1 MEIDLPESVLEE
13 LQKVWKQEWQKL
25 TLADDFIFSRIMQ
38 NTEICKEVLELLLKI
53 KISHIKFPVAQKV
66 IQTLK
71 ASKGVRMDVY
81 VQEADGQRV
90 FDIEI
95 QSVITKEEA
104 LRARYYQGML
114 DLDNLLKGSDYVELP
129 QTYIIF
135 LCMNDPFNL
144 NLPIYEPHSYIDPSN
159 QHPYDDKTRKIFYNV
174 SRYQDVEEPRI
185 KDFLQYLKNKTP
197 TNDFTR
203 RLDKMVEE
211 LKTIE
216 VGFTDYIAAR
226 QKEFD
231 WFRQGKEQGF
241 EAGLQTGLQQGIEQG
256 LERGAHQKA
265 LETAKNLLSM
275 GLSPEQVAQGTTLSL
290 ETVCELAREL

>member
-13 LQKVWKQEWQKL
+13 LQKVWKQQWKKL

-38 NTEICKEVLELLLKI
+38 NTEVCKEVLELLLKI
-53 KISHIKFPVAQKV
+53 KISHIEFPVAQKV

-71 ASKGVRMDVY
+71 SSKGVRMDVY
-81 VQEADGQRV
+81 VQEPDGQRV

-135 LCMNDPFNL
+135 LCMNDPFDL
-144 NLPIYEPHSYIDPSN
+144 NLPIYEPHSYIDPN
-159 QHPYDDKTRKIFYNV
+159 NLHPYDDKTKKIFYNV
-174 SRYQDVEEPRI
+174 SRYQDVDDPRI

-203 RLDKMVEE
+203 RLDHMVEE

-216 VGFTDYIAAR
+216 MGFTDYIAAR

-231 WFRQGKEQGF
+231 WLRQGKEQGF
-241 EAGLQTGLQQGIEQG
+241 EGGLQ
-256 LERGAHQKA
+256 
-265 LETAKNLLSM
+265 
-275 GLSPEQVAQGTTLSL
+275 
-290 ETVCELAREL
+290 

>member
-13 LQKVWKQEWQKL
+13 LQKVWKREWEKL

-38 NTEICKEVLELLLKI
+38 NTEVCKEVLELLLKI
-53 KISHIKFPVAQKV
+53 KISHIEFPVAQKV
-66 IQTLK
+66 VQTLK

-81 VQEADGQRV
+81 VQEPNGQRV

-135 LCMNDPFNL
+135 LCMNDPFDL
-144 NLPIYEPHSYIDPSN
+144 NLPIYEPHSYIDPNN

-174 SRYQDVEEPRI
+174 SRYQDVDDLRI

-203 RLDKMVEE
+203 RLDQMVEE

-241 EAGLQTGLQQGIEQG
+241 EAGLQQGIEQG
-256 LERGAHQKA
+256 LERGAHQTK
-265 LETAKNLLSM
+265 LETAKMLLSYGDSPEKVAICTNLPLDVVQNLL
-275 GLSPEQVAQGTTLSL
+275 
-290 ETVCELAREL
+290 

>member
-13 LQKVWKQEWQKL
+13 LQKVWKQEWKKL

-38 NTEICKEVLELLLKI
+38 NTEVCKEVLELLLKI
-53 KISHIKFPVAQKV
+53 KISHIEFPVAQKV

-81 VQEADGQRV
+81 VQEANGQRV

-135 LCMNDPFNL
+135 LCMNDPFGF
-144 NLPIYEPHSYIDPSN
+144 NLPIYEPHSYIDPNN
-159 QHPYDDKTRKIFYNV
+159 QHPYDDKTKKIFYNV
-174 SRYQDVEEPRI
+174 SRYQDVNDPRI

-231 WFRQGKEQGF
+231 WFRQGKEQGY
-241 EAGLQTGLQQGIEQG
+241 EEGLQQGREVGHEQG
-256 LERGAHQKA
+256 VYENK
-265 LETAKNLLSM
+265 LETARAMLEL
-275 GLSPEQVAQGTTLSL
+275 GIPLEQVQICTKLPLDEVQSLFQAQ
-290 ETVCELAREL
+290 

>member
-13 LQKVWKQEWQKL
+13 LQKVWKQQWKKL

-38 NTEICKEVLELLLKI
+38 NTEVCKEVLELLLKI
-53 KISHIKFPVAQKV
+53 KISHIEFPVAQKV

-81 VQEADGQRV
+81 VQEPNGQRV

-135 LCMNDPFNL
+135 LCMNDPFDL

-159 QHPYDDKTRKIFYNV
+159 QHPYDDKTKKIFYNV
-174 SRYQDVEEPRI
+174 
-185 KDFLQYLKNKTP
+185 KNQRKYTPGILRGRKPLSGAGKGWGFRGRKTP
-197 TNDFTR
+197 LPCR
-203 RLDKMVEE
+203 
-211 LKTIE
+211 
-216 VGFTDYIAAR
+216 
-226 QKEFD
+226 
-231 WFRQGKEQGF
+231 
-241 EAGLQTGLQQGIEQG
+241 
-256 LERGAHQKA
+256 
-265 LETAKNLLSM
+265 
-275 GLSPEQVAQGTTLSL
+275 GLSFP
-290 ETVCELAREL
+290 

>member
-1 MEIDLPESVLEE
+1 
-13 LQKVWKQEWQKL
+13 
-25 TLADDFIFSRIMQ
+25 
-38 NTEICKEVLELLLKI
+38 
-53 KISHIKFPVAQKV
+53 
-66 IQTLK
+66 
-71 ASKGVRMDVY
+71 MDVY
-81 VQEADGQRV
+81 VQEPDGQRV

-135 LCMNDPFNL
+135 LCMNDPFDL
-144 NLPIYEPHSYIDPSN
+144 NLPIYEPHSYIDPNN
-159 QHPYDDKTRKIFYNV
+159 QHPYDDKTKKIFYNV
-174 SRYQDVEEPRI
+174 SRYQDVDDPRI

-256 LERGAHQKA
+256 IERGLEQGAHQKA
-265 LETAKNLLSM
+265 LETAQNLLSM
-275 GLSPEQVAQGTTLSL
+275 GLSPEQVAQGTNLPV
-290 ETVCELAREL
+290 ETIHEIQSNL

>member
-1 MEIDLPESVLEE
+1 MEFDLPESVLEE
-13 LQKVWKQEWQKL
+13 LQKVWKQEWKKL

-81 VQEADGQRV
+81 VEEADGQRV

-114 DLDNLLKGSDYVELP
+114 DLDNLLKVSDYVELP

-144 NLPIYEPHSYIDPSN
+144 NLPIYEPHSYIDPNN

-174 SRYQDVEEPRI
+174 
-185 KDFLQYLKNKTP
+185 KNQRKYTPGVLRGRKPLSGAGKGWGFRGRKTP
-197 TNDFTR
+197 LPCR
-203 RLDKMVEE
+203 
-211 LKTIE
+211 
-216 VGFTDYIAAR
+216 GFS
-226 QKEFD
+226 F
-231 WFRQGKEQGF
+231 
-241 EAGLQTGLQQGIEQG
+241 
-256 LERGAHQKA
+256 
-265 LETAKNLLSM
+265 
-275 GLSPEQVAQGTTLSL
+275 P
-290 ETVCELAREL
+290 

>member
-13 LQKVWKQEWQKL
+13 LQKVWKQQWKKL

-38 NTEICKEVLELLLKI
+38 NTEVCKEVLELLLKI
-53 KISHIKFPVAQKV
+53 KISHIEFPVAQKV

-71 ASKGVRMDVY
+71 SSKGVRMDVY
-81 VQEADGQRV
+81 VQEPDGQRV

-135 LCMNDPFNL
+135 LCMNDPFDL
-144 NLPIYEPHSYIDPSN
+144 NLPVYEPHSYIDPNN
-159 QHPYDDKTRKIFYNV
+159 QYPYDDKTKKIFYNV
-174 SRYQDVEEPRI
+174 SRYQDVNDPKI
-185 KDFLQYLKNKTP
+185 KDFLQYLQNKTA
-197 TNDFTR
+197 TNDLTR

-216 VGFTDYIAAR
+216 MGFTDYIAAR

-231 WFRQGKEQGF
+231 WLRQGKEQGF
-241 EAGLQTGLQQGIEQG
+241 EQGKQEGISIG
-256 LERGAHQKA
+256 LEQGAHQKA
-265 LETAKNLLSM
+265 FETAKAFLSM
-275 GLSPEQVAQGTTLSL
+275 GLSPEQVAQGTNLPL
-290 ETVCELAREL
+290 DVVQGLL

>member
-1 MEIDLPESVLEE
+1 MEFDLPESMLEE
-13 LQKVWKQEWQKL
+13 LQKVWKQEWKKL

-135 LCMNDPFNL
+135 LCMNDPFDL

-159 QHPYDDKTRKIFYNV
+159 QHLYDDKTRKIFYNV
-174 SRYQDVEEPRI
+174 KNQRKYTPGVLRGRSGFAGAQPRLTKI
-185 KDFLQYLKNKTP
+185 AQ
-197 TNDFTR
+197 
-203 RLDKMVEE
+203 
-211 LKTIE
+211 
-216 VGFTDYIAAR
+216 YIAI
-226 QKEFD
+226 
-231 WFRQGKEQGF
+231 FRLKPSLPTYAVLGSRSEHNSAKLLAKDGVLGEGKS
-241 EAGLQTGLQQGIEQG
+241 
-256 LERGAHQKA
+256 R
-265 LETAKNLLSM
+265 
-275 GLSPEQVAQGTTLSL
+275 
-290 ETVCELAREL
+290 

>member
-1 MEIDLPESVLEE
+1 MEFDLPESVLEE
-13 LQKVWKQEWQKL
+13 LQKAWRREWKKL

-38 NTEICKEVLELLLKI
+38 NTEVCKEVLELLLKI
-53 KISHIKFPVAQKV
+53 KISRIEFPVAQKV

-71 ASKGVRMDVY
+71 SSKGVRMDVY
-81 VQEADGQRV
+81 VQEDDGQRV

-135 LCMNDPFNL
+135 LCMNAPFGL
-144 NLPIYEPHSYIDPSN
+144 NLPVYEPHSYIDPNN

-174 SRYQDVEEPRI
+174 SRYQDVEDPRI
-185 KDFLQYLKNKTP
+185 KDFLQYLENKTP

-203 RLDKMVEE
+203 RLDQMVEE
-211 LKTIE
+211 LKAIE
-216 VGFTDYIAAR
+216 MGFSDYIAAR

-231 WFRQGKEQGF
+231 WLRQGKELGYEEGR
-241 EAGLQTGLQQGIEQG
+241 EAGLQVGLQQGIE
-256 LERGAHQKA
+256 RGSYETK
-265 LETAKNLLSM
+265 LETARNLLSM
-275 GLSPEQVAQGTTLSL
+275 GLSPEQVAQGTNLL
-290 ETVCELAREL
+290 LDVVKGLL

>member
-13 LQKVWKQEWQKL
+13 LQKVWKQEWKKL

-38 NTEICKEVLELLLKI
+38 NTEVCKEVLELLLKI

-135 LCMNDPFNL
+135 LCMNDPFGF

-174 SRYQDVEEPRI
+174 SRYQDVDDPRI

-203 RLDKMVEE
+203 RLDQMVEE

-216 VGFTDYIAAR
+216 MGFTDYIAAR

-241 EAGLQTGLQQGIEQG
+241 EAGLQQG
-256 LERGAHQKA
+256 LEQGQERGAYETK
-265 LETAKNLLSM
+265 LETAKSFLAEGLHPEIVARCTNLPLDI
-275 GLSPEQVAQGTTLSL
+275 VL
-290 ETVCELAREL
+290 ELRQEK